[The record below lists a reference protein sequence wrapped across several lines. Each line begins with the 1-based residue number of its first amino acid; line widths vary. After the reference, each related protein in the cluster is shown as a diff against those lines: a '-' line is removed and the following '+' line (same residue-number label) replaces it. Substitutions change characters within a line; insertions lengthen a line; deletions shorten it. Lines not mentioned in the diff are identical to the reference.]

1 MRGFVDANIDLDYLL
16 DREFSDK
23 HGVFR
28 LWLAV
33 LLSAFFALKDGRD
46 YAKGARDFLFDD
58 NAFFAYVCDS
68 MGYEP
73 DGLRERIA
81 KALLKNQRQQQNT
94 RSIDKIIVE

>member
-1 MRGFVDANIDLDYLL
+1 MDDANIDLDYLL

-33 LLSAFFALKDGRD
+33 SISAFFALKKGED
-46 YAKGARDFLFDD
+46 YAPGARDFLFRD
-58 NAFFAYVCDS
+58 NDFFNYVSIS

-73 DGLRERIA
+73 DGLRERIW
-81 KALLKNQRQQQNT
+81 KALERNQREQ
-94 RSIDKIIVE
+94 

>member
-1 MRGFVDANIDLDYLL
+1 MDDANIDLDYLL

-33 LLSAFFALKDGRD
+33 TISAFFALKDGRD
-46 YAKGARDFLFDD
+46 YAKGARDFLFSD
-58 NAFFAYVCDS
+58 NDFFAYVCDH
-68 MGYEP
+68 MGYEAE
-73 DGLRERIA
+73 GMRERIR
-81 KALLKNQRQQQNT
+81 KALERNRRDQPNT